1 MLKVPPPSPRN
12 VAKLAVVV
20 MLAGVAEMV
29 FEHFKHR
36 PLGGKGTVVVAFVFL
51 VAGTVYAFLW
61 ALWKGRREW
70 KRKNRQGS

>member
-1 MLKVPPPSPRN
+1 MFKVPPPSPRN
-12 VAKLAVVV
+12 VAKVALVV
-20 MLAGVAEMV
+20 MVAGVTDLV

-36 PLGGKGTVVVAFVFL
+36 PLGGKGTVVAAFVFL

-61 ALWKGRREW
+61 ALWKGRREL

>member
-1 MLKVPPPSPRN
+1 MFKVPPPSLRN
-12 VAKLAVVV
+12 VAMVAVVV
-20 MLAGVAEMV
+20 MLAGVADMV

-61 ALWKGRREW
+61 ALWKGRRELR
-70 KRKNRQGS
+70 RKNRQDS